1 MAGFLGK
8 APLLS
13 DVGFVLEVTVLIS
26 LLVGRFWFARAGMIR
41 AHGSV
46 AAFATILHT
55 ICVPLVMIP
64 SLSRSFTF
72 VLTNLLNPGVIVT
85 LIHVPVGT
93 IVLILAIALIAE
105 WRFRSPSA
113 TCFRRTKLMRSL
125 WLLWILSLFLGLIL
139 YVMIALS
146 L

>member
-13 DVGFVLEVTVLIS
+13 DLGFLLEITVLIS
-26 LLVGRFWFARAGMIR
+26 LLVGRFWLIRSGMIR
-41 AHGSV
+41 AHGV
-46 AAFATILHT
+46 AVAVATILHT

-64 SLSRSFTF
+64 SFSRSFTF
-72 VLTNLLNPGVIVT
+72 VLTNLLNLGVIVT
-85 LIHVPVGT
+85 LIHVPLGS
-93 IVLILAIALIAE
+93 IVLILAIALIVE
-105 WRFRSPSA
+105 WRFRSPNA
-113 TCFRRTKLMRSL
+113 TCFRRTKLMRPL
-125 WLLWILSLFLGLIL
+125 WLLWIFSLFLGLIL